1 MRYVAD
7 DIEQIGKPIGRITRN
22 SEVVT
27 IVSGTTQS
35 TDILDFR
42 NCAGA
47 IVETPI
53 GHTGTLY
60 FQECDNYG
68 GLSMGRLADDTA
80 TDYEITQ
87 PVGGRSYTAPA
98 GIYPAHFMT
107 LELSAAA
114 PETLEYKIRF
124 KG

>member
-1 MRYVAD
+1 MRYNAD
-7 DIEQIGKPIGRITRN
+7 DIEQIGKPIGRIIRN
-22 SEVVT
+22 SEAVT
-27 IVSGTTQS
+27 IVSGTTVG
-35 TDILDFR
+35 TEILDFR
-42 NCAGA
+42 NCSRA
-47 IVETPI
+47 IVETPS

-68 GLSMGRLADDTA
+68 GLSMGRLADDSA

-87 PVGGRSYTAPA
+87 PVGGRPYTAPT
-98 GIYPAHFMT
+98 GIYPAHFIT

-114 PETLEYKIRF
+114 PETLAYKVRF